1 MKKKLE
7 LSTEEKSLRAE
18 RLALA
23 REKKYKKNPPKYTQ
37 YSATVVGLPDA
48 HPYSFKNVREWLREA
63 TSLKSAARNDIRHD
77 IKGARAKYEM
87 WNGYVGQLE
96 TYLKHGTYVS
106 MFAGGRMESRAKK
119 SCVAMAYYPSGMPKR
134 EVGVWY
140 QDCRAEW
147 TEEMD
152 NNERSDYGLPSRLLS
167 QEYAMSPESEPVDT
181 KKKKRVMTPEQ
192 KTALVERLRL
202 AREAKAA
209 KTK

>member
-1 MKKKLE
+1 MKKKIQ
-7 LSTEEKSLRAE
+7 LSQEEKTLRAE

-23 REKKYKKNPPKYTQ
+23 REKRYEKNPPKYTQ
-37 YSATVVGLPDA
+37 YCADVVNLPDD
-48 HPYSFKNVREWLREA
+48 HPYSFKNVREWLKEA
-63 TSLKSAARNDIRHD
+63 TSLKSAAKNDIRHD
-77 IKGARAKYEM
+77 LKGARAKYEM
-87 WNGYVGQLE
+87 WNGYAGQLE

-106 MFAGGRMESRAKK
+106 QFAGGRMESKVNRR
-119 SCVAMAYYPSGMPKR
+119 CIAMAYYATGMPKR
-134 EVGVWY
+134 EIGVWY
-140 QDCRAEW
+140 QDCREVW

-152 NNERSDYGLPSRLLS
+152 DNERSDYGLPSRRAA
-167 QEYAMSPESEPVDT
+167 QEASVDPDPVKK